1 MVNTRKI
8 SGLLSKKMNVS
19 WEWEGEGEGEG
30 WTYLPHVQADDG
42 LQKKI
47 SSNKSAYNWNM
58 GDQ

>member
-8 SGLLSKKMNVS
+8 SGLLSKKMNES
-19 WEWEGEGEGEG
+19 WEGEGEG

-42 LQKKI
+42 LKKKI